1 MGRTALAG
9 VLLLLCSSGPA
20 SAQRAPVELIFLDVG
35 QGDAI
40 VIRSPEG
47 KIALIDS
54 GDDAS
59 IIHQLQSHGIDSIEI
74 AIASHPHADHI
85 GGMAA
90 VLGKLPVRYYMD
102 NGVPHTTTTYRNL
115 LNSLVQSDV
124 TYLEA
129 TNRTLTLGSVTI
141 SVLPPMVDAESL
153 NNQSIG
159 LVVEH
164 GKFKALLT
172 GDSEIEEL
180 NHFIR
185 VGVPDVTVL
194 KAAHHGS
201 RNGVSPGWLSATRPE
216 VTVISVGLGNPY
228 GHPNDW
234 AVRYYAAAADAVYRT
249 DLHGEV
255 TILGD
260 ADGTFDVM
268 IGNAGVITTGLADVG
283 GTVAA
288 RHAD

>member
-9 VLLLLCSSGPA
+9 LLLLLWSGGPA
-20 SAQRAPVELIFLDVG
+20 PAQNGQVELIFLDVG

-40 VIRSPEG
+40 VVRSPEG
-47 KIALIDS
+47 KVALIDS
-54 GDDAS
+54 GDDAT
-59 IIHQLQSHGIDSIEI
+59 IVYHLQSHGIDTIDI

-90 VLGKLPVRYYMD
+90 VLRTLPVRYYMD
-102 NGVPHTTTTYRNL
+102 NGVPHTTATYRDL
-115 LNSLVQSDV
+115 LSTLVRSDV

-129 TNRTLTLGSVTI
+129 TSRTLTLGSVTI
-141 SVLPPMVDAESL
+141 RVLPPMPDGASL

-164 GKFKALLT
+164 GDFKALLT

-180 NHFIR
+180 NYFIGL
-185 VGVPDVTVL
+185 GVPQVTVL

-201 RNGVSPGWLSATRPE
+201 RNGVSPGWLSATKPK
-216 VTVISVGLGNPY
+216 VVVISVGRGNPY
-228 GHPNDW
+228 GHPHEW
-234 AVRYYAAAADAVYRT
+234 ALRYYGAATNAVYRT
-249 DLHGEV
+249 DLHGEI

-260 ADGTFDVM
+260 VDGTFDVVFGHPGA
-268 IGNAGVITTGLADVG
+268 IISGPSRA
-283 GTVAA
+283 GTVL
-288 RHAD
+288 HVP

>member
-9 VLLLLCSSGPA
+9 VLLLFWSGGPA
-20 SAQRAPVELIFLDVG
+20 PAQNAPVELIFLDVG

-40 VIRSPEG
+40 VVRSPEG
-47 KIALIDS
+47 KVALVDS
-54 GDDAS
+54 GDDAT
-59 IIHQLQSHGIDSIEI
+59 IVHQLHSHGIDSIDI

-85 GGMAA
+85 GGMGA
-90 VLGKLPVRYYMD
+90 VLRSLPVRYYMD
-102 NGVPHTTTTYRNL
+102 NGVPHTTATYRSL
-115 LNSLVQSDV
+115 LSTLIQSDV

-129 TNRTLTLGSVTI
+129 TSRTVTLGSVTI
-141 SVLPPMVDAESL
+141 RVLPPMPGGGSL

-164 GKFKALLT
+164 GDFKALLT

-180 NHFIR
+180 NYFL
-185 VGVPDVTVL
+185 GLAVPQVTVL

-201 RNGVSPGWLSATRPE
+201 RNGVSPGWLSATKPKI
-216 VTVISVGLGNPY
+216 VVISLGRGNPY
-228 GHPNDW
+228 GHPHEW
-234 AVRYYAAAADAVYRT
+234 ALRYYAVAADAIYRT

-260 ADGTFDVM
+260 VDGTFDIV
-268 IGNAGVITTGLADVG
+268 IDDAGVVTSL
-283 GTVAA
+283 
-288 RHAD
+288 RHHAY